1 MAIRVTTTAPER
13 QADHS
18 GARRMP
24 PMALLVFV
32 VGAGSLGSEIAGAR
46 LLAPYFGASTVI
58 WANTIA
64 TVLTALSIGYWIGGR
79 LADRRPH
86 LDVMCRIVQ
95 FAAIATVLVPLLGR
109 PFLGGAVEAL
119 DEIAAGAFLGS
130 LLAVTVLLAVP
141 ILMMGTVAPFAIRLS
156 VGSVEESGQVA
167 GRLYA
172 ISTIGSLAGVFLSA
186 LLLIPLVGTQR
197 TFIAF
202 ALAMSI
208 VAATALP
215 RRWWLVPLALAA
227 ALAIPTGGI
236 KDDADNGRVIHE
248 TDTEYQYAR
257 VIEKADGERHLELNE
272 GVAIHS
278 VYRPDDFLTGNV
290 WDDYIVLPL
299 AVLDSPPRKMA
310 ILGNAAG
317 TTARAYG
324 HYFPRT
330 EIDGVEIDGEVTEI
344 GRKYFD
350 MNNPRLRTYT
360 DDARPFLR
368 RSDGGYDAIMV
379 DAYRQ
384 PYIPFYL
391 VTEEFFELCRERL
404 TEGGALFVN
413 IGHPEGNNDLEK
425 VATAAL
431 RKVFPHVMRD
441 ETEDT
446 NTLLLASEREISPER
461 LAQAGASL
469 PPELGEVA
477 GEVAA
482 QLQPPL
488 EGGDSYTD
496 DRAPVEWLIDRSIVE
511 YAAGEP

>member
-1 MAIRVTTTAPER
+1 MW
-13 QADHS
+13 
-18 GARRMP
+18 
-24 PMALLVFV
+24 LLVFV

-64 TVLTALSIGYWIGGR
+64 TVLTALSIGYWLGGR
-79 LADRRPH
+79 LADRRP
-86 LDVMCRIVQ
+86 DIGVMCRVVQ
-95 FAAIATVLVPLLGR
+95 CAAVATALVPLLGR
-109 PFLGGAVEAL
+109 PFLGGAVDAL

-141 ILMMGTVAPFAIRLS
+141 ILLMGTIAPFAIRLS
-156 VGSVEESGQVA
+156 VATIEESGQIA

-172 ISTIGSLAGVFLSA
+172 ISTFGSLAGVFLSA

-197 TFIAF
+197 TFLLF
-202 ALAMSI
+202 ALAMAI

-236 KDDADNGRVIHE
+236 KDESEDGAVIHE

-257 VIEKADGERHLELNE
+257 VIERPDGERWLELNE

-278 VYRPDDFLTGNV
+278 IYRPDSYLTDNV
-290 WDDYIVLPL
+290 WDDYVVLPL
-299 AVLDSPPRKMA
+299 AVLDRPPRRMA

-324 HYFPRT
+324 HYFPQT
-330 EIDGVEIDGEVTEI
+330 EIDGVEIDGELTEI

-350 MNNPRLRTYT
+350 MRNPRLRTHT
-360 DDARPFLR
+360 DDARPFLH
-368 RSDGGYDAIMV
+368 RSEGGYDAIMV

-391 VTEEFFELCRERL
+391 ITEEFFELCRERM

-413 IGHPEGNNDLEK
+413 IGHPEGDQELER
-425 VATAAL
+425 VATATL

-441 ETEDT
+441 ETEET
-446 NTLLLASEREISPER
+446 NTLLIASEREPSAAR
-461 LAQAGASL
+461 LARAAQRM
-469 PPELGEVA
+469 PPELAQVGA
-477 GEVAA
+477 EVAA
-482 QLQPPL
+482 QLAEPL
-488 EGGDSYTD
+488 EGGESYTD
-496 DRAPVEWLIDRSIVE
+496 DKAPVEWLIDRSIVE
-511 YAAGEP
+511 YAAGER

>member
-1 MAIRVTTTAPER
+1 MARRVTTAAPER
-13 QADHS
+13 EQDRS
-18 GARRMP
+18 GSRAKP

-64 TVLTALSIGYWIGGR
+64 TVLTALSIGYWLGGR
-79 LADRRPH
+79 LADRRPE
-86 LDVMCRIVQ
+86 LQVMCSVVQ
-95 FAAIATVLVPLLGR
+95 VAAIATALVPLLGR

-186 LLLIPLVGTQR
+186 LLLIPLIGTQR
-197 TFIAF
+197 TFIVF
-202 ALAMSI
+202 ALAMSL
-208 VAATALP
+208 VAASALP
-215 RRWWLVPLALAA
+215 RRWWLVPLGLAI

-236 KDDADNGRVIHE
+236 KDEADDGRVIHE

-257 VIEKADGERHLELNE
+257 VIERFDGERTLELNE

-278 VYRPDDFLTGNV
+278 VYRPDSHLTDNV
-290 WDDYIVLPL
+290 WDDYLVLPL
-299 AVLDSPPRKMA
+299 AVLDRPPRRLA

-330 EIDGVEIDGEVTEI
+330 EIDGVEIDGELTEI

-350 MNNPRLRTYT
+350 MRNPRLRTHT

-368 RSDGGYDAIMV
+368 RSAGGYDTIMV

-391 VTEEFFELCRERL
+391 LTEEFFELCRERL
-404 TEGGALFVN
+404 VPGGAVIVN
-413 IGHPEGNNDLEK
+413 IGHPEGDEELEK
-425 VATAAL
+425 VATATL
-431 RKVFPHVMRD
+431 RRAFPYVMRD

-446 NTLLLASEREISPER
+446 NTLLVASEREPSAAR
-461 LAQAGASL
+461 LAEAGRGM
-469 PPELGEVA
+469 PPDLRKVA
-477 GEVAA
+477 FEVAA
-482 QLQPPL
+482 QLDAPL
-488 EGGDSYTD
+488 GGGSAYSD

-511 YAAGEP
+511 YAAGDR

>member
-1 MAIRVTTTAPER
+1 MW
-13 QADHS
+13 
-18 GARRMP
+18 
-24 PMALLVFV
+24 LLVFV

-79 LADRRPH
+79 LADRRPD
-86 LDVMCRIVQ
+86 LRVMCTVVQ
-95 FAAIATVLVPLLGR
+95 CAAVATALVPLLGR
-109 PFLGGAVEAL
+109 PFLGGAVDAL
-119 DEIAAGAFLGS
+119 DRIAAGAFLGS

-141 ILMMGTVAPFAIRLS
+141 ILLMGTIAPFAIRLS
-156 VGSVEESGQVA
+156 VSTIEESGQVA

-172 ISTIGSLAGVFLSA
+172 ISTFGSLAGVFLSA

-197 TFIAF
+197 TFLVF
-202 ALAMSI
+202 ALAMSL

-236 KDDADNGRVIHE
+236 KDDSDDGAVIHE

-257 VIEKADGERHLELNE
+257 VIERDDGERWLELNE

-278 VYRPDDFLTGNV
+278 IYRPDSYLTDNV
-290 WDDYIVLPL
+290 WDDSVVLPQ
-299 AVLDSPPRKMA
+299 AVLDGPPRRMA

-324 HYFPRT
+324 HYFPET
-330 EIDGVEIDGEVTEI
+330 EIDGVEIDGELTEI

-350 MNNPRLRTYT
+350 MHNPRLRTHT

-368 RSDGGYDAIMV
+368 RSDGGYDTIMV

-391 VTEEFFELCRERL
+391 ITEEFFELCRDRM
-404 TEGGALFVN
+404 TDGGALVVN
-413 IGHPEGNNDLEK
+413 IGHPEGDEALEK
-425 VATAAL
+425 VATATL
-431 RKVFPHVMRD
+431 RRVFPHVVRD

-446 NTLLLASEREISPER
+446 NTLLLASERRPSALR
-461 LAQAGASL
+461 LARAAQRM
-469 PPELGEVA
+469 PTELGQVGA
-477 GEVAA
+477 EVAA
-482 QLQPPL
+482 QLEPPL
-488 EGGDSYTD
+488 PGGQAYTD

-511 YAAGEP
+511 YAAGER

>member
-1 MAIRVTTTAPER
+1 MDR
-13 QADHS
+13 S
-18 GARRMP
+18 GARRLP
-24 PMALLVFV
+24 PMWLLVFV
-32 VGAGSLGSEIAGAR
+32 VGSGSLGSEIAGAR

-64 TVLTALSIGYWIGGR
+64 TVLTALSIGYWLGGR
-79 LADRRPH
+79 LADRRPD
-86 LDVMCRIVQ
+86 LRVMCKIVQ
-95 FAAIATVLVPLLGR
+95 VAAIGTVLVPLLGR

-141 ILMMGTVAPFAIRLS
+141 ILLMGTVAPFAIRLS
-156 VGSVEESGQVA
+156 VSTVEESGQIA

-172 ISTIGSLAGVFLSA
+172 ISTIGSLVGVFLSA

-197 TFIAF
+197 TFIVF
-202 ALAMSI
+202 ALAMSV

-215 RRWWLVPLALAA
+215 PRWWLVPLVLAA

-236 KDDADNGRVIHE
+236 KDESDDGVVIHE

-257 VIEKADGERHLELNE
+257 VIERPDGERWLELNE

-278 VYRPDDFLTGNV
+278 IYRPDSVLTDNV
-290 WDDYIVLPL
+290 WDDYVVLPR
-299 AVLDSPPRKMA
+299 AVLDRPPRRMA

-324 HYFPRT
+324 HYFPET
-330 EIDGVEIDGEVTEI
+330 EIDGVEIDGELTEI

-350 MNNPRLRTYT
+350 MRNPRLRTHT
-360 DDARPFLR
+360 ADARPFLR
-368 RSDGGYDAIMV
+368 RSEGGYDTILV

-391 VTEEFFELCRERL
+391 ITEEFFELSRDRM
-404 TEGGALFVN
+404 TEGGALIVN
-413 IGHPEGNNDLEK
+413 IGHPEGDEELEK
-425 VATAAL
+425 VAAATL
-431 RKVFPHVMRD
+431 RRVFPYVMRD

-446 NTLLLASEREISPER
+446 NTLLIASERRPSALR
-461 LAQAGASL
+461 LSRAAQEM
-469 PPELGEVA
+469 PVELGQVGA
-477 GEVAA
+477 QVAA
-482 QLQPPL
+482 QLEPPL
-488 EGGDSYTD
+488 EGGESYTD

-511 YAAGEP
+511 YAAGER